1 MNLILN
7 QSSILE
13 LIKLLEKRRDIELI
27 SLKNQW
33 HESFRLGN
41 ILQTSLYPKGDNIP
55 SSSNVVKNAIGVTTG
70 FLINKIYPKKPNGLL
85 AKISK
90 LSFEIIARRLVANN
104 SDRILT
110 VAMKIVK
117 SFMVKKINYY

>member
-7 QSSILE
+7 QSSMLE
-13 LIKLLEKRRDIELI
+13 LIKLLEKRREIELI

-41 ILQTSLYPKGDNIP
+41 ILQTSLYLKGDPLP
-55 SSSNVVKNAIGVTTG
+55 SSSHIIKNAIGVTTG

-85 AKISK
+85 AKVSK
-90 LSFEIIARRLVANN
+90 LSFEIIAGRLVANN

-110 VAMKIVK
+110 VAMKLMQ
-117 SFMVKKINYY
+117 SFITKIKK